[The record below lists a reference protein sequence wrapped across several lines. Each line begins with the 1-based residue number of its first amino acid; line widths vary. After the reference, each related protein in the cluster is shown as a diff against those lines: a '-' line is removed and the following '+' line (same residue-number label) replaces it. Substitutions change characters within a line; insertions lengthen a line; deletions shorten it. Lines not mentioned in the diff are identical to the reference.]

1 MNKIS
6 DILHYYVLTL
16 LLCIA
21 PENSTRKISLHSKMS
36 NNNNFKMAKGLYKY
50 LQEKGENS
58 RKKGRYKIFT
68 RKNVAWEQMKT
79 WPNTT
84 IT

>member
-1 MNKIS
+1 
-6 DILHYYVLTL
+6 
-16 LLCIA
+16 
-21 PENSTRKISLHSKMS
+21 MS